1 MSQDSKT
8 AGAEYAAY
16 LRLLPQ
22 SVVDA
27 NNRRAQVQAQK
38 VANALAESFAK
49 GTCPVCKNAL
59 TSYAKETPCLHWLL
73 KPEGFEKDD
82 FPRIAERYSLTQIEL
97 FVRRVANQ
105 EVIAKNI
112 NDMASEGTG
121 KLVELTAKYKNLEW
135 AISCAKSDYEGHGN
149 SEESQRPHYHF
160 QMRIDG
166 QRFIDYND
174 HHLPLHH
181 SDILTMEAMR
191 LAPGKIT
198 RNYAGGEGMDAIFK
212 EEVVERLLAK
222 GEGGDIL
229 STVHIVER
237 KGMDAGAFLDQLRAA
252 NAEGRPLIDVA
263 RGVKDAKVT
272 TLVEPGP
279 GVVRQAVRKGRG
291 RRVIA
296 DELPD

>member
-1 MSQDSKT
+1 VRGVLFRRTVANEPRLQD
-8 AGAEYAAY
+8 GGRGIRCL

-38 VANALAESFAK
+38 VADVFAESFAK

-82 FPRIAERYSLTQIEL
+82 FPPIAERYSLTQIEL
-97 FVRRVANQ
+97 FVRCVANQ

-181 SDILTMEAMR
+181 SDILTITCVWATRGTR
-191 LAPGKIT
+191 LI
-198 RNYAGGEGMDAIFK
+198 
-212 EEVVERLLAK
+212 
-222 GEGGDIL
+222 
-229 STVHIVER
+229 
-237 KGMDAGAFLDQLRAA
+237 
-252 NAEGRPLIDVA
+252 EGRAPAIMPEPFLYPAAIVSDQRSPNSSRLRPAPAKLVA
-263 RGVKDAKVT
+263 
-272 TLVEPGP
+272 TLRNCP
-279 GVVRQAVRKGRG
+279 A
-291 RRVIA
+291 
-296 DELPD
+296 L